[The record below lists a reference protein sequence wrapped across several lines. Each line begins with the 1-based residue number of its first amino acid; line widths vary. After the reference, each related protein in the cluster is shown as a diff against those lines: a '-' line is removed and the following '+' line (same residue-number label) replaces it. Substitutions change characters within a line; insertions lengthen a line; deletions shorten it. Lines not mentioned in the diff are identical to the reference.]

1 MYLVV
6 SDSFAT
12 PWSVDLQA
20 PLSIEISIQEFWN
33 GLPFPSPEDLP
44 HSGIELAS
52 LPSPALAG
60 RFFTTAPPEKP
71 HIIIHTIKI
80 YISKILLGEAI

>member
-1 MYLVV
+1 M
-6 SDSFAT
+6 SDTFAT

-20 PLSIEISIQEFWN
+20 PLSMEIPRQEFWS
-33 GLPFPSPEDLP
+33 GLPFPSPGDLP
-44 HSGIELAS
+44 HPGIKLAS
-52 LPSPALAG
+52 LLSPALAG

-71 HIIIHTIKI
+71 HIYNYTYNKK

>member
-1 MYLVV
+1 MYLVL

-20 PLSIEISIQEFWN
+20 PRSMEISRQEFWS

-44 HSGIELAS
+44 HSGIELVS

-60 RFFTTAPPEKP
+60 RFFTTAPTEKP
-71 HIIIHTIKI
+71 HIYNYTYNKKYI
-80 YISKILLGEAI
+80 YK